1 MYLREALRSCR
12 ELEEEV
18 GHIYDELAAQHASDE
33 KLKSLWCEMAEDER
47 RHSRVVNALLAAEDV
62 QEDDGPFV
70 VDLRPRIERLRKLL
84 DRAYK
89 SVRAG
94 IKPAEAIEL
103 ATFIEGTEI
112 NELFR
117 ELIDLAKP
125 GLLRLL
131 GQLERRS
138 EFPEPHYTR
147 LQHLAAATRA
157 SESAAPSGRAP
168 R

>member
-1 MYLREALRSCR
+1 MYLREALRCCR
-12 ELEEEV
+12 DLEEEV
-18 GHIYDELAAQHASDE
+18 GHIYEELAAQHADDE
-33 KLKSLWCEMAEDER
+33 QLKGLWCEMAEDER
-47 RHSRVVNALLAAEDV
+47 RHSRVVSALLAAEDV

-94 IKPAEAIEL
+94 IKPADAIEL

-117 ELIDLAKP
+117 ELIELARP
-125 GLLRLL
+125 SLLRLL
-131 GQLERRS
+131 GQLERRL
-138 EFPEPHYTR
+138 EVPDPHYAR
-147 LQHLAAATRA
+147 LQRWSAAAATA
-157 SESAAPSGRAP
+157 SPTATDSDLVR
-168 R
+168 